1 MCCWPSVLSKVT
13 RLRAFAVSSLV
24 ALSVVSCSRET
35 PSAPPPSAAAPTP
48 SPSAAVDSRGV
59 LQIDDGY
66 VDANGA
72 LIYYKAFG
80 VGRPLMILH
89 GGPGASHDYF
99 LPYLVPLAR
108 TNRLI
113 FVDERGSGK
122 SSKLEDPAGYTVEH
136 MVEDVEGVRNALQ
149 LGEVSLLGHSF
160 GGVLAQAYAL
170 KYQSHLTHLILASTF
185 ASTRQLN
192 AIFDQMKARMS
203 PELRAKIDRFE
214 KAGLFGKGKD
224 FEKNRYPAEY
234 MVAAWGDGYFPYLYQ
249 RRPDPNF
256 DPVANG
262 VMSWD
267 LYRTMWGS
275 HGEFVI
281 DGNLTS
287 VEYTDRLN
295 TIKVPTLITVGDHDE
310 SDPSIARDMQQ
321 HIPGSQLMVLP
332 QSGHMTF
339 VDQPDLFNKTVND
352 FVHK

>member
-1 MCCWPSVLSKVT
+1 M
-13 RLRAFAVSSLV
+13 LRAFVIPFLV
-24 ALSVVSCSRET
+24 AFAAVSCSRQT
-35 PSAPPPSAAAPTP
+35 PPAPPPSAAAPAA
-48 SPSAAVDSRGV
+48 SAPAATDSRGV
-59 LQIDDGY
+59 LAIDEGY

-99 LPYLVPLAR
+99 LPHLVPLAR

-113 FVDERGSGK
+113 FIDERGSGK
-122 SSKLEDPAGYTVEH
+122 SSKLEDPAGYTVEN

-160 GGVLAQAYAL
+160 GGVVAQAYAL

-192 AIFDQMKARMS
+192 AIFDQMKTKMS

-214 KAGLFGKGKD
+214 KTGLFGKGKE
-224 FEKNRYPAEY
+224 FEKNRYPPEY
-234 MVAAWGDGYFPYLYQ
+234 MAAAWGEGYFPYLYQ

-321 HIPGSQLMVLP
+321 HIAGSQLVVLP

-339 VDQPDLFNKTVND
+339 VDQPDLFIKAVND